1 MKLNDAVWGALLI
14 FFSAA
19 VLTHVQRFPAI
30 PGQKVGPAL
39 FPGLLAVAMAICAV
53 LLIVKGLAARAHGG
67 DRARWVE
74 LDGWTRSRRHVLA
87 FGAVIGVNLFYILL
101 VDKVGFILTGTVYL
115 GTLFAIF
122 GVRPEV
128 DPADRAGGRAGHP
141 LRVLQAA
148 EGSAAVGRPAGDRVV
163 GARPTDGRER

>member
-19 VLTHVQRFPAI
+19 VLTHIQRFPDI

-39 FPGLLAVAMAICAV
+39 FPGLLAVGMAICAV
-53 LLIVKGLAARAHGG
+53 VLIVRGLAAHTHGG

-74 LDGWTRSRRHVLA
+74 LDGWARSRRHVLA

-101 VDKVGFILTGTVYL
+101 VDAIGFVLTGAIYL

-122 GVRPEV
+122 GVRPRWIV
-128 DPADRAGGRAGHP
+128 PIALVSVLVIHYAFYKLLKVP
-141 LRVLQAA
+141 LPWGVLQGIAW
-148 EGSAAVGRPAGDRVV
+148 
-163 GARPTDGRER
+163 

>member
-19 VLTHVQRFPAI
+19 VLTHVQSFPSI

-39 FPGLLAVAMAICAV
+39 FPGLLAVGIAVCAV
-53 LLIVKGLAARAHGG
+53 VLIVQGLAARAQGG
-67 DRARWVE
+67 DRARWAE

-101 VDKVGFILTGTVYL
+101 VESVGFIPAGVVYL

-122 GVRPEV
+122 GVRLKWIAPIALV
-128 DPADRAGGRAGHP
+128 AVLVIHYAFYKL
-141 LRVLQAA
+141 LRVPLPWGVLQGIAW
-148 EGSAAVGRPAGDRVV
+148 
-163 GARPTDGRER
+163 

>member
-19 VLTHVQRFPAI
+19 VLTHVQQFPAI

-39 FPGLLAVAMAICAV
+39 FPGLLAVAIAVCAV
-53 LLIVKGLAARAHGG
+53 LLIVKGLAARARGG
-67 DRARWVE
+67 DGARWVE
-74 LDGWTRSRRHVLA
+74 LDAWTRSRRHVLA

-115 GTLFAIF
+115 GTLFTIF
-122 GVRPEV
+122 GVRPKWILPIALV
-128 DPADRAGGRAGHP
+128 AVLVIHYAFYKL
-141 LRVLQAA
+141 LRVPLPWGVLQGIAW
-148 EGSAAVGRPAGDRVV
+148 
-163 GARPTDGRER
+163 

>member
-19 VLTHVQRFPAI
+19 VLTHVQSYPAI

-39 FPGLLAVAMAICAV
+39 FPGLLAVAMAVCAV
-53 LLIVKGLAARAHGG
+53 LLIGKGLAARAHGG

-74 LDGWTRSRRHVLA
+74 LEGWTRSRRHLLA

-101 VDKVGFILTGTVYL
+101 VDRIGFIVTGIVYL

-122 GVRPEV
+122 GVRPRWIAPIALV
-128 DPADRAGGRAGHP
+128 AVLGIHYAFYKL
-141 LRVLQAA
+141 LRVPLPWGLLQGIAW
-148 EGSAAVGRPAGDRVV
+148 
-163 GARPTDGRER
+163 

>member
-1 MKLNDAVWGALLI
+1 VKLNDAVWGALLI

-19 VLTHVQRFPAI
+19 VLTHVQSFPSI

-39 FPGLLAVAMAICAV
+39 FPGLLAVGLAVCAV
-53 LLIVKGLAARAHGG
+53 VLIVKGLAARAQGG

-74 LDGWTRSRRHVLA
+74 LDGWTRSRRHLLA

-101 VDKVGFILTGTVYL
+101 VERIGFILTGVVYL

-122 GVRPEV
+122 GVRRKWIVPIALV
-128 DPADRAGGRAGHP
+128 AVLVIHYAFYKL
-141 LRVLQAA
+141 LRVPLPWGLLQ
-148 EGSAAVGRPAGDRVV
+148 GIGW
-163 GARPTDGRER
+163 